1 MAQAATEARQGGVLS
16 ERMEKKSSR
25 ETCLVVREEIKNVE
39 KRERKQDGRER
50 KRATDK
56 QREGVREEESVSV
69 GGKAGEEEG
78 RGE

>member
-1 MAQAATEARQGGVLS
+1 MAQAATEARQGDVLS